1 MDRRCSLPT
10 CLAAWIT
17 AHSRSVT
24 VVAAP
29 RAMRWTIARLM
40 RSYESWSR
48 STVIMWLFCLPH
60 LGLPGDPPQPARSA
74 VAQPQPPIKATHV
87 FSPGPHVLR
96 SECQAFGCGV
106 AVSAATML
114 DLNVREAEHLA
125 ASEAC
130 RRWGATRGHVH
141 ELWLRGVL

>member
-1 MDRRCSLPT
+1 MTAPAPT
-10 CLAAWIT
+10 CWPYPAK
-17 AHSRSVT
+17 
-24 VVAAP
+24 
-29 RAMRWTIARLM
+29 
-40 RSYESWSR
+40 
-48 STVIMWLFCLPH
+48 PH
-60 LGLPGDPPQPARSA
+60 LCGAHALPLDGGRCALGVPEPEVQVEPVPQDPQPARSA

-130 RRWGATRGHVH
+130 RRWGVGRGHVH
-141 ELWLRGVL
+141 ELWLRRALSR